1 MLNTIAP
8 LKVILNP
15 STRLESFSGESVTL
29 HVSLINQGK
38 QGATIDVFIDSIAQ
52 NILPWCPSPRK
63 RVALDPQQA
72 CEVSLVFE
80 IPITALPG
88 SYPYTLAI
96 DAPEHYPE
104 ETPLHYPGSLEVLVK
119 EQTAVRSQKPS
130 FFTSPATSPAQPL
143 LIQPGQHQ
151 TLLVTAS
158 NHSNRV
164 DRFRLNC
171 LDLDRTW
178 FTIRYPHDELSELG
192 VVSSTDGLE
201 LNPGGEGKI
210 IVEFHYPIDM
220 PAGRYSPTLQ
230 LISDNSP
237 EQVYLDL
244 VYLEV
249 KPKLH
254 LSTELETIIG
264 KIDRSPGQYQLRLT
278 NQGNSI
284 RELAISAGSRDEKEL
299 FDYVCTPSLVK
310 LLIGETKT
318 INLTVSPK
326 RKWQRPFFGSGT
338 EIPFQINLQDL
349 QELSTPEKLP
359 VGLSIWKARP
369 WWQLLLWLLA
379 GVGAVS
385 GFGLLIWFMFFKPAP
400 PPKLSEFK
408 SDSTSYIEG
417 GRVRLN
423 WKIDNPDRIEQ
434 LVILSN
440 KDGKETRPE
449 VYDFEQG
456 LPRELNRYCQSDRNL
471 TCTNVNTGA
480 RLAGEYTFQL
490 QLKARS
496 VEQPIEKQLDVVIK
510 PKPLPQVASFKSL
523 QSQLEKGEPVTLN
536 WKIENFSQLDKL
548 QVMGQSEEG
557 EPELLKTYYF
567 QKQIPSELQKQCQ
580 SPVDD
585 TLVCSEVDLKLPA
598 KPGKYAIDLQPVYG
612 ESQKSPVSKAISVEV
627 RSTPLEITNFTLNN
641 QSSDVS
647 PSVFLKVS
655 ETITLNWQVHGDNVK
670 VRLEPLGDVPASG
683 SRTLKAT
690 TGLSEIILTAE
701 TEQGQSV
708 KRTFLIQV
716 DTPKPIPESI
726 ESLPPIDS
734 EASSTDLPRSI
745 PESIESLPPID
756 SEASSTAR
764 PKLSISNRRLRCRL
778 PTHKNSFYCQQ

>member
-1 MLNTIAP
+1 M
-8 LKVILNP
+8 
-15 STRLESFSGESVTL
+15 
-29 HVSLINQGK
+29 
-38 QGATIDVFIDSIAQ
+38 
-52 NILPWCPSPRK
+52 
-63 RVALDPQQA
+63 
-72 CEVSLVFE
+72 
-80 IPITALPG
+80 
-88 SYPYTLAI
+88 
-96 DAPEHYPE
+96 
-104 ETPLHYPGSLEVLVK
+104 
-119 EQTAVRSQKPS
+119 
-130 FFTSPATSPAQPL
+130 
-143 LIQPGQHQ
+143 
-151 TLLVTAS
+151 
-158 NHSNRV
+158 
-164 DRFRLNC
+164 
-171 LDLDRTW
+171 
-178 FTIRYPHDELSELG
+178 
-192 VVSSTDGLE
+192 
-201 LNPGGEGKI
+201 
-210 IVEFHYPIDM
+210 
-220 PAGRYSPTLQ
+220 
-230 LISDNSP
+230 
-237 EQVYLDL
+237 
-244 VYLEV
+244 YLEV

-456 LPRELNRYCQSDRNL
+456 LPRELNRYCQTSDRNL

-496 VEQPIEKQLDVVIK
+496 VEQPIEEQLDVVIE

-548 QVMGQSEEG
+548 QVMGQSGEG
-557 EPELLKTYYF
+557 EPEVLKTYNF
-567 QKQIPSELQKQCQ
+567 QKKIPLELQKQCQ
-580 SPVDD
+580 PPVND
-585 TLVCSEVDLKLPA
+585 TLVCSKVDLESPA
-598 KPGKYAIDLQPVYG
+598 KPRKYAINLQSIYSG
-612 ESQKSPVSKAISVEV
+612 SQQSSVSKAIPIEV
-627 RSTPLEITNFTLNN
+627 RSTPLKITNFTLNN
-641 QSSDVS
+641 QSSDAN
-647 PSVFLKVS
+647 PSVFLNVG
-655 ETITLNWQVHGDNVK
+655 ETITLNWQVDGDNVK

-683 SRTLKAT
+683 FRTLKAT

-716 DTPKPIPESI
+716 DTPKPIPKSTD
-726 ESLPPIDS
+726 SLPPINS
-734 EASSTDLPRSI
+734 EASSTDSPQSI
-745 PESIESLPPID
+745 PQPTESLPSID

-778 PTHKNSFYCQQ
+778 PTQKNSLYCQQ